1 MPNKPTCEELEAQ
14 IYDLK
19 RKLKEQKQNHNF
31 LYKTILDT
39 IPCPIF
45 FKDKNGIY
53 QDCNTAFAELILG
66 APKENLIGKRLEDFS
81 DRFPPSMLK
90 KYIVSDNKIFE
101 TGEPDFYDGKV
112 LCVDGK
118 VRHYSLFKSPI
129 KNSTNEITAIVGL
142 MLDITDRVNKQLELE
157 ATEKRFKLLQEAS
170 FGGLVIHDM
179 GKILDLNNKACKIL
193 GYPRTELIALNA
205 TQLIIPEQRDDAKR
219 RLTTKETDPYELKIT
234 RKNGEEADLLLRSKF
249 INYRGQE
256 ARATELWDI
265 TKEKEIKKKLENEF
279 ESIFENSSI
288 GLLLMKKDRTFYRVN
303 NRILEILGYDQDDLI
318 KSLGTSIKPFHSSEK
333 VFEEFGQKH
342 IPLIKQGQKAK
353 IEMQL
358 KKKNG
363 EKIWCLLYGKA
374 LNPQQPDE
382 DILWIIDDIN
392 EKKQLELERE
402 KLVSEL
408 KEALENVKTLKGLL
422 PICAG
427 CKKIRNDK
435 GYWEH
440 VEVYI
445 KERSDTEFSHGL
457 CHECAKK
464 MYGDEDW
471 FDEEDFDK

>member
-1 MPNKPTCEELEAQ
+1 MPKKPTYEELEAQ

-19 RKLKEQKQNHNF
+19 RKLKEQKQSHNF

-66 APKENLIGKRLEDFS
+66 APKENLIGKRLENFS

-193 GYPRTELIALNA
+193 GYSRTELIALNA

-219 RLTTKETDPYELKIT
+219 RLATKETDPYELKIT

-265 TKEKEIKKKLENEF
+265 TKEKKIKKKLENEF

-288 GLLLMKKDRTFYRVN
+288 GLLLMNDDRTFRRVN
-303 NRILEILGYDQDDLI
+303 RRTLEILDYSDKDLQENI
-318 KSLGTSIKPFHSSEK
+318 GKIAKPFHPTPESY
-333 VFEEFGQKH
+333 QKINQL
-342 IPLIKQGQKAK
+342 IPSIKKGNLAK
-353 IEMQL
+353 LELQL
-358 KKKNG
+358 KRKNG
-363 EKIWCLLYGKA
+363 ELIWCNLYGKA
-374 LNPQQPDE
+374 LNTQNPE
-382 DILWIIDDIN
+382 DGILWIIDDID